1 MPHPQVQWATSL
13 RRADTGSLNTLR
25 ILVTRRVD
33 EIEAAVT
40 IARYLDYWKRL

>member
-1 MPHPQVQWATSL
+1 MRFDALTALERRSLPLHATAL
-13 RRADTGSLNTLR
+13 TL
-25 ILVTRRVD
+25 TRRVD